1 MTACFVEEQRM
12 TGKEMEKQMGCMA
25 GFLNLFDRHQ
35 ILAGKRLYTTKRL
48 AQAVDS
54 SSSSSGVSVGSPPV
68 TPVKEEAPVGVEIM
82 KSGPLESPKPK
93 SSPLPLPIYEE
104 GLKSSWK
111 FREAPRLSLD
121 SRVSGKGGVVPNANA
136 SSMFSAARSTE
147 DMEGQRRAPSVIA
160 RLMGLEA
167 LPDSGHESSK
177 KIELRRSAS
186 ESRVSRDLLQ
196 AQYRFV
202 LDGSSDFQPA
212 KKSLSVVPENPNPR
226 AEERATE
233 LTRKPKYDSVKRLTN
248 SAWSSPQHRKSFFD
262 TQDVFPEP
270 VKRTGSL
277 YGEIEKRFKM
287 RGIDE
292 QANDLETLKQIL
304 EALQLKGLLHSKRS
318 NGQFER
324 RNFILDR
331 QFEEAPIVVMKP
343 SRSPKNQMGKRG
355 YVSPPLPSSPS
366 NSKSRGGIRR
376 TEATSPTA
384 RPMKRENQ
392 NSTIGRGRNSGNENP
407 VKSPRRLS
415 INVNAETQRKVRS
428 SDEQRRVSSPKK
440 IGPDVAISRSPR
452 SRKTQQER
460 ISTVDEESSSLS
472 ESNASTYSQID
483 AESQRSKTEDYK
495 EGRSLLERCDKLLH
509 SIAEIA
515 ANDQPSPVSVLDS
528 SFYKDEGSPP
538 PISMKRGLDFI
549 DEWPEMEYEQW
560 SPASAISPI
569 RTRSKEQ
576 SEDQDF
582 LYVSQVLGAF
592 SPQQSSSHTTNH
604 KTESFDIFASLER
617 KFHVHCKISQFTI
630 LHRRLLFDTVREIL
644 QRKQSVNSWKA
655 YTGQVQKPSLRQVW
669 AELRRTRENLR
680 AEDICEMICGI
691 LGKDM
696 ATGGS
701 DGWGDRSVEMSEAVL
716 DIERLIFKDLVAET
730 ITELATFGPKRIAAV
745 APKRKL
751 VF

>member
-12 TGKEMEKQMGCMA
+12 AGKEMEKQMGCMA

-35 ILAGKRLYTTKRL
+35 ILVGKRLYTTKRL
-48 AQAVDS
+48 APAVDS

-68 TPVKEEAPVGVEIM
+68 TPVKEEAAVGVEIM
-82 KSGPLESPKPK
+82 KSGPLESPKPT
-93 SSPLPLPIYEE
+93 SSPLPLPILEE

-121 SRVSGKGGVVPNANA
+121 SRVSGKGGIVPNANA
-136 SSMFSAARSTE
+136 SSVFSTGRSTE
-147 DMEGQRRAPSVIA
+147 EMEGRRRAPSVIA

-167 LPDSGHESSK
+167 LPDSGRESSK

-202 LDGSSDFQPA
+202 LDGSSGFQPA
-212 KKSLSVVPENPNPR
+212 KQSLPVGPENPKPR
-226 AEERATE
+226 MEERASV
-233 LTRKPKYDSVKRLTN
+233 LTRKPKHDSLKSGTN

-262 TQDVFPEP
+262 SQDVFPEP
-270 VKRTGSL
+270 VKRAGSL

-324 RNFILDR
+324 RNFVLDR

-343 SRSPKNQMGKRG
+343 SRSPKNQTGKRG
-355 YVSPPLPSSPS
+355 YVSPPLPSPPS
-366 NSKSRGGIRR
+366 NSKARGGIRR
-376 TEATSPTA
+376 TEAASATA
-384 RPMKRENQ
+384 RPMRRENQ
-392 NSTIGRGRNSGNENP
+392 TPSNVRGRSLGNESP
-407 VKSPRRLS
+407 VQSPRRLS
-415 INVNAETQRKVRS
+415 INVNVETQRKVRN
-428 SDEQRRVSSPKK
+428 SDEHRRISSPKK
-440 IGPDVAISRSPR
+440 TGPDLAISRSPR

-460 ISTVDEESSSLS
+460 ISTADEEYSSLS
-472 ESNASTYSQID
+472 ESNASTYSQVD
-483 AESQRSKTEDYK
+483 VEMQRSKMEDYK
-495 EGRSLLERCDKLLH
+495 EGRNLLERCDQLLH
-509 SIAEIA
+509 SIAEIT

-538 PISMKRGLDFI
+538 PISMKRCLDFK
-549 DEWPEMEYEQW
+549 DEWPEMKYEQW
-560 SPASAISPI
+560 SPASAVSPI
-569 RTRSKEQ
+569 RTKSEGQ

-582 LYVSQVLGAF
+582 LYVSEILRAF
-592 SPQQSSSHTTNH
+592 SPLQSSSDTTNH
-604 KTESFDIFASLER
+604 KTESSDIFVSLER
-617 KFHVHCKISQFTI
+617 KFHFPRKTTQATI

-644 QRKQSVNSWKA
+644 QRNQSVNSWKA
-655 YTGQVQKPSLRQVW
+655 FTGQVRKPSLRQVW
-669 AELRRTRENLR
+669 AELRRTRENVR

-696 ATGGS
+696 AAGGS

-730 ITELATFGPKRIAAV
+730 IRELAAFGRKQTAAV
-745 APKRKL
+745 APKRML
-751 VF
+751 LF